1 MISRALTWK
10 MYALI
15 SGTWTDISSDVL
27 ISGNAINARWGIR
40 GNSETDRMAETGTL
54 TFSMNN
60 VTGKYSPDLSGAMA
74 GWKKGTPIKLVMTW
88 DGQDYV
94 RFYGKI
100 DSLSIDTGTQ
110 KKRRVMVTVTDWL
123 DYAAEYPLTQPQIE
137 TYRTADEAIE
147 TIVHRMPIQPKVK
160 SFDTGDT
167 EFPVVFNA
175 VADNTRAYTEIQKLV
190 MSEMG
195 YCYLRKD
202 PTYGETL
209 VFESETHRNGAH
221 PISGIPSLSE
231 DVSHYLKEDGDAL
244 LKEDGGYLL
253 FDEIEAFAIDN
264 TTTDLNVTYGSNIIN
279 SMKFTAYPK
288 EVDSAATTVLF
299 TLRQPIMLASSEV
312 HEFTA
317 RYTDPSGGGSR
328 VNGMN
333 MVTPEITTDYLF
345 NTKEDETGSDI
356 STSLDV
362 AVTFGAESVTYTL
375 TNNYESIGYVTH
387 LQIRGKGI
395 YNYNPVSYT
404 AENKDSQNEYGVYG
418 KTINQPYQVTLGR
431 ATSAADGI
439 VEREKQPR
447 TVLNTVHFIPN
458 TSDQLMRAF
467 LNMDVGDV
475 VAITEGQT
483 GIDGQYWING
493 VEFSIL
499 DGKVV
504 KCRWHVKQ
512 HLAAGSGIELMAVE
526 FGSTGSEDAINIGAI
541 PEATNNPNRTL
552 SAWIYI
558 ESAAEDNSGHILGAW
573 SGSPQGYDIQ
583 IPKGTVTK
591 FAYQYYINVNSGV
604 WSTPDNSIPL
614 NTWTHVCATR
624 ECQTSG
630 TVAPLLYIGGTA
642 QVVTETNAPDAALAD
657 EIGYQYILGNLNT
670 GGNWGTITYRY
681 TAPFYGLIKDARI
694 YNRILSADEVASLA
708 AGGTVLDGLI
718 FQGPAVYD
726 ADVAS
731 YTDKTLTEADKMIDA
746 IYYRALTPHGEPIA
760 KVIT

>member
-10 MYALI
+10 MYANI

-27 ISGNAINARWGIR
+27 IGGNAINAHWGIR
-40 GNSETDRMAETGTL
+40 GNSETDRMAQTGVL
-54 TFSMNN
+54 TFFMNN

-74 GWKKGTPIKLVMTW
+74 GWKKGTPIRLVMTW

-100 DSLSIDTGTQ
+100 DNLTIDAGTK

-137 TYRTADEAIE
+137 TYRTADEAID
-147 TIVHRMPIQPKVK
+147 TIVNRMPIKPHVQ

-175 VADNTRAYTEIQKLV
+175 VTENTRAYSEILKLT

-231 DVSHYLKEDGDAL
+231 DVDHHLKEDGDAL

-253 FDEIEAFAIDN
+253 FDEMEAFAIDN

-279 SMKFTAYPK
+279 SMKITAYPK

-299 TLRQPIMLASSEV
+299 TLNQPIMLTSGETQ
-312 HEFTA
+312 EFTA
-317 RYTDPSGGGSR
+317 RYTDPSGGGRR

-333 MVTPEITTDYLF
+333 MVTPVITTDYLF
-345 NTKEDETGSDI
+345 NTLENGTGSNI

-362 AVTFGAESVTYTL
+362 VATFGAESVTYIL
-375 TNNYESIGYVTH
+375 TNNHTGIGYVTH

-395 YNYNPVSYT
+395 YNYNPISYT
-404 AENKDSQNEYGVYG
+404 AENNDSQLEYGVFSRSV
-418 KTINQPYQVTLGR
+418 NQPYQVTLGR
-431 ATSAADGI
+431 ATSAADAI

-447 TVLNTVHFIPN
+447 TVLNTVHFTPN

-467 LNMDVGDV
+467 LNIDIGDV
-475 VAITEGQT
+475 VAIAEDQT

-499 DGKVV
+499 DGKVI
-504 KCRWHVKQ
+504 KCRWHVKH

-526 FGSTGSEDAINIGAI
+526 VGVGGEKKTDAILYGAI
-541 PEATNNPNRTL
+541 PEATNLTERTI
-552 SAWIYI
+552 SAWIYC
-558 ESAAEDNSGHILGAW
+558 EDTTDIYNGVIMGAW
-573 SGSPQGYDIQ
+573 SEEAKGFEFQ
-583 IPKGTVTK
+583 IGNFTTTTPTV
-591 FAYQYYINVNSGV
+591 YYRLKNDTSLGMWATDYNIL
-604 WSTPDNSIPL
+604 PFE
-614 NTWTHVCATR
+614 TWTHVAVTR
-624 ECQTSG
+624 DNTAG
-630 TVAPLLYIGGTA
+630 TIVPLIYVGGTA
-642 QVVTETNAPDAALAD
+642 KATVEHFTPDASVLD
-657 EIGYQYILGNLNT
+657 ESACQYTIGNIIPKYM
-670 GGNWGTITYRY
+670 GGSVFTFRGQIR
-681 TAPFYGLIKDARI
+681 DARI

-708 AGGTVLDGLI
+708 GGGTVIDGLV
-718 FQGPAVYD
+718 FQGPAVYNSQV
-726 ADVAS
+726 AD
-731 YTDKTLTEADKMIDA
+731 YTDKTLTVTDKVIEAIN
-746 IYYRALTPHGEPIA
+746 YRAGTPHGEPIA
-760 KVIT
+760 REIT